1 MTATGVMVPHSRI
14 PSETL
19 LKLVEE
25 FVTRDG
31 TDYGETEVPTAQK
44 ISQVMHL
51 LKAGKAVVV
60 FDPEGS
66 SATILMADDP
76 RAKILAK

>member
-1 MTATGVMVPHSRI
+1 MTDTGVMVPYSRI
-14 PSETL
+14 EPEAL

-31 TDYGETEVPTAQK
+31 TDYGETEASTAQK

-51 LKAGKAVVV
+51 LKAGKAVVA
-60 FDPEGS
+60 FDPEGD

-76 RAKILAK
+76 RAKTLAK